1 MVERLP
7 EQEGKERERT
17 EYRVSWIFRVYRERG
32 RLKSDAVFIGGGTGI
47 VGERGVR
54 LEVAK
59 EDPEVQDVQGE
70 TGCGIGLQLVGKE
83 WRIQHQDRKF
93 TAGELDLMW
102 REFAAVKALHLR
114 KRFHRGSPSAKT
126 S

>member
-1 MVERLP
+1 MVGRLS
-7 EQEGKERERT
+7 EQEGKAGERT

-32 RLKSDAVFIGGGTGI
+32 RLKADAVFIGGGTGSAR
-47 VGERGVR
+47 ERGVR

-59 EDPEVQDVQGE
+59 EDTEVQDVQGE

-83 WRIQHQDRKF
+83 WRIQNQGRKF
-93 TAGELDLMW
+93 SPGELDLMW
-102 REFAAVKALHLR
+102 REFAAVKAMHLR
-114 KRFHRGSPSAKT
+114 KRFNRGTPSAKI